1 MAKGAI
7 GFDSYENVMNVVDS
21 NRPSDHNM
29 VISDLVL

>member
-7 GFDSYENVMNVVDS
+7 AIDTYENVMNVVDTY
-21 NRPSDHNM
+21 RPSDHNM